1 MKGTGKRV
9 LSVSLAVMMALGMP
23 SGTFAAAP
31 DAEAFE
37 QTSEAEVPVAEP
49 ETTAEVTQQAA
60 QITENAETTKEPVT
74 EEITQE
80 EQVTESKQEK
90 AEEVAGEVSETKDNA
105 AEAETP
111 NELPDLKVTKT
122 ELIETKEEY
131 LVTVYT
137 DSTVYDQLYVGKKE
151 DTEKTPVVEG
161 KKSPNGQYI
170 FQFAVSEE
178 KLGSKLQIVPGVKAS
193 GEWYTKEDVFCQVP
207 EKTQHVSENEKTEDT
222 KTVVQEDT
230 QKEEEK
236 PAVASE
242 NNSTA
247 ENVIKAVYATE
258 AGGNNAGKDY
268 RMLKIVKSSAK
279 LNADQIDI
287 EIYVSPA
294 SNGSF
299 TYDALYIGRWDD
311 ETKEPLVMGEV
322 DTELNLEKFAFSV
335 PGREKWSGSHLC
347 TKKRKN
353 TEVQFQ

>member
-111 NELPDLKVTKT
+111 KELPDLKVTKT

-151 DTEKTPVVEG
+151 E
-161 KKSPNGQYI
+161 
-170 FQFAVSEE
+170 
-178 KLGSKLQIVPGVKAS
+178 L
-193 GEWYTKEDVFCQVP
+193 
-207 EKTQHVSENEKTEDT
+207 
-222 KTVVQEDT
+222 
-230 QKEEEK
+230 
-236 PAVASE
+236 
-242 NNSTA
+242 
-247 ENVIKAVYATE
+247 VY
-258 AGGNNAGKDY
+258 GN
-268 RMLKIVKSSAK
+268 R
-279 LNADQIDI
+279 
-287 EIYVSPA
+287 
-294 SNGSF
+294 
-299 TYDALYIGRWDD
+299 
-311 ETKEPLVMGEV
+311 
-322 DTELNLEKFAFSV
+322 
-335 PGREKWSGSHLC
+335 
-347 TKKRKN
+347 
-353 TEVQFQ
+353 